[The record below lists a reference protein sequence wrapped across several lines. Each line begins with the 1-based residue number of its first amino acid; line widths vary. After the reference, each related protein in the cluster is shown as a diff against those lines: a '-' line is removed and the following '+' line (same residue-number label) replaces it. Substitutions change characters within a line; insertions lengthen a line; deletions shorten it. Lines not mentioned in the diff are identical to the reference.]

1 HLSFVPPNYTCG
13 SRSPFC
19 RTSSSILTS
28 KLTKGALLSTGWGD
42 DIEWAQTYEEGL
54 ARSKTSKKPLM
65 VIHHLEECP
74 YSQGEQSKPFQTT
87 WGIQICQCSFLKK
100 HLSTWGEAFPLLIS
114 CTFFPPQDPSMTV
127 RADLTGKYGNRMYA
141 YEPEDI
147 STYFCLTLRQSFEPH
162 GTPAEY
168 RKEHLYPPRTPSD
181 ELVYSNGILTLEHRL
196 KHNIIYTFATKRS

>member
-1 HLSFVPPNYTCG
+1 MCS

-54 ARSKTSKKPLM
+54 ARSKNSKKPLM

-87 WGIQICQCSFLKK
+87 WEIQICLCSFLKK
-100 HLSTWGEAFPLLIS
+100 HLSTCDDNMAPDGHYVPRILFV
-114 CTFFPPQDPSMTV
+114 DPSMTV

-147 STYFCLTLRQSFEPH
+147 STCE
-162 GTPAEY
+162 
-168 RKEHLYPPRTPSD
+168 
-181 ELVYSNGILTLEHRL
+181 
-196 KHNIIYTFATKRS
+196 